1 MGQNEALS
9 QNICCLARFTGLM
22 PIFVPFKFLTAMSFI
37 LRFNITL
44 QTFSIRPG
52 QWEIKSPPRYFQI
65 VYKMFTISH
74 SRARIPALP
83 RVGASCRPRGPSST
97 CRSTRSWCS
106 GPVPRTSS
114 SKFVGKILET
124 HHHVSFEPGKAY
136 NVRIHWAARNMLM
149 ASRLKFLRG

>member
-1 MGQNEALS
+1 MS
-9 QNICCLARFTGLM
+9 QNVYRLAQFTSLM

-74 SRARIPALP
+74 SRARTPAPP
-83 RVGASCRPRGPSST
+83 RAGASCRPRGPSST
-97 CRSTRSWCS
+97 CRSTRSSCS
-106 GPVPRTSS
+106 GPGPRTSS
-114 SKFVGKILET
+114 SKFFGKILKT
-124 HHHVSFEPGKAY
+124 HHYVSLVCAYSEPG
-136 NVRIHWAARNMLM
+136 IC
-149 ASRLKFLRG
+149 